1 MIGMSR
7 RHILAGS
14 VGALAIALVAFLG
27 PGLDRLVFALT
38 IIGWVGYAR
47 FTRAEF
53 LKLRQ
58 QDFVHAAV
66 ASGLPLPTVLFRHIL
81 PSTDAPIIVKATL
94 DIGSATATSLRSQ
107 WPPPADVISLLNV
120 VAKTENCHPH
130 RCRVLRSMPR
140 QEKDSDSGIRK
151 QSPRVRV
158 CVSRAGLPAVAGLH
172 AGLESPSQAIRGGD
186 YRVLWRLFR

>member
-1 MIGMSR
+1 MSLGR
-7 RHILAGS
+7 RPMLWKTPEIR
-14 VGALAIALVAFLG
+14 
-27 PGLDRLVFALT
+27 P
-38 IIGWVGYAR
+38 
-47 FTRAEF
+47 
-53 LKLRQ
+53 K
-58 QDFVHAAV
+58 
-66 ASGLPLPTVLFRHIL
+66 
-81 PSTDAPIIVKATL
+81 
-94 DIGSATATSLRSQ
+94 SATSAPPKATSLKSQ
-107 WPPPADVISLLNV
+107 WPLPADVISLLNV
-120 VAKTENCHPH
+120 VAKAENCHPH